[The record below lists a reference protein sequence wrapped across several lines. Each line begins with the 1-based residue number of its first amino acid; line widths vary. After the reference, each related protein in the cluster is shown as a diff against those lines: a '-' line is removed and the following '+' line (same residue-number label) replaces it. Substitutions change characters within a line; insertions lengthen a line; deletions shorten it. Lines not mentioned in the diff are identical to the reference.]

1 MQRWATTW
9 AQPPGDGAE
18 LEQGGWAGWAMLRI
32 RGRTPHKA
40 RIWRPNGCGQDN
52 QCPTVRDGGPRGFYV
67 EDVFACGYRALITQ
81 LVASHFAVVA
91 VVQSSV
97 ISWTLWDSMDCSTPG
112 FPVFHHLPELAQT
125 HVH

>member
-1 MQRWATTW
+1 MQGWATTW

-18 LEQGGWAGWAMLRI
+18 LEQGGWAGWAVLRV

-67 EDVFACGYRALITQ
+67 EDVFACGYRALNHTACGVPFCCCSV
-81 LVASHFAVVA
+81 LSH
-91 VVQSSV
+91 
-97 ISWTLWDSMDCSTPG
+97 ILDS
-112 FPVFHHLPELAQT
+112 L
-125 HVH
+125 